1 LKYLCEGILF
11 YPEVLESLTSTYSF
25 TGMCHGLYRR
35 FRNFFEKYFC
45 NTINTE
51 LLFSPLLSVCYN
63 DVTTQYNMQKQWCKT
78 SFEIQKKLCTN
89 DYRYPACLSQLRY
102 LLDKGAE
109 RDLTTLI
116 NKIIRGVNDRELKNI
131 YNTLTDDLVAY
142 NQLFVI
148 NKNIMSKKSSREENI
163 FEVNEIRGQARI
175 KELKDVLTFLRNVV
189 TKEGDDF
196 RYLDYGGSDGAITAS
211 LAKFLRLRKFQ
222 AFSVDVE
229 TWFGSEYPQPYKNEI
244 TYKIIK
250 PNTSLAMEN
259 ESVDVITCFQV
270 LHHVQD
276 LDYTVRDLV
285 KKLKTGG
292 MFIIREHDCNDAV
305 TRVLI
310 DVEHSLFEVVKKET
324 VELNA
329 GYLFETIDSDKYKSI
344 SAWTSYLRGHGLEL
358 MDEFKKLHNESPKGV
373 TRYTYRVYKKM

>member
-1 LKYLCEGILF
+1 
-11 YPEVLESLTSTYSF
+11 
-25 TGMCHGLYRR
+25 
-35 FRNFFEKYFC
+35 
-45 NTINTE
+45 
-51 LLFSPLLSVCYN
+51 
-63 DVTTQYNMQKQWCKT
+63 
-78 SFEIQKKLCTN
+78 
-89 DYRYPACLSQLRY
+89 
-102 LLDKGAE
+102 
-109 RDLTTLI
+109 
-116 NKIIRGVNDRELKNI
+116 
-131 YNTLTDDLVAY
+131 
-142 NQLFVI
+142 
-148 NKNIMSKKSSREENI
+148 
-163 FEVNEIRGQARI
+163 
-175 KELKDVLTFLRNVV
+175 
-189 TKEGDDF
+189 
-196 RYLDYGGSDGAITAS
+196 
-211 LAKFLRLRKFQ
+211 
-222 AFSVDVE
+222 
-229 TWFGSEYPQPYKNEI
+229 
-244 TYKIIK
+244 
-250 PNTSLAMEN
+250 MEN